1 MSDLEHVLANMNLI
15 IKITDQLTSMGEILK
30 QLIDK
35 VDKIEKDIKDE
46 RTN

>member
-1 MSDLEHVLANMNLI
+1 MTDFEYIAKNLGMI
-15 IKITDQLTSMGEILK
+15 IKINEQITAMGEILK

-46 RTN
+46 